1 MKKSDLRSGMIVE
14 YRDGIKR
21 LVVNDDLI
29 GDDGHLSLSN
39 YNDDL
44 KHDEYSDLDIIKV
57 YRYKRV
63 RSFSYLL
70 KDDNLELISE
80 RKEQKIQLT
89 KEQIKILKALKTLG
103 FNWIARDKDDDLY
116 AYNTKPKK
124 LIYSWSIGSSA
135 TLLDFLTVEFDF
147 IKWSDDEPTNIDE
160 LLKENRK

>member
-1 MKKSDLRSGMIVE
+1 MVVE

-21 LVVNDDLI
+21 LVVNNDLI

-70 KDDNLELISE
+70 KDNNLELIWE
-80 RKEQKIQLT
+80 RKEYELT
-89 KEQIKILKALKTLG
+89 SHEIEILKALQTLG
-103 FNWIARDKDDDLY
+103 YKWLARDKDDELNAHKNKPDKHNEVFWSNKLYLTTRIDKDLF
-116 AYNTKPKK
+116 
-124 LIYSWSIGSSA
+124 S
-135 TLLDFLTVEFDF
+135 F
-147 IKWSDDEPTNIDE
+147 IKWNDKEPTNIDN

>member
-1 MKKSDLRSGMIVE
+1 MKKSDLKSGMVVE
-14 YRDGIKR
+14 YRDGIRR

-44 KHDEYSDLDIIKV
+44 KHDEYSDLDIMKV

-80 RKEQKIQLT
+80 RKEYELT
-89 KEQIKILKALKTLG
+89 SHEIDVLKALQTLG
-103 FNWIARDKDDDLY
+103 FNWIARDRNNNLY
-116 AYNTKPKK
+116 AYNDKPHKFDYQWNTGGIVISLK
-124 LIYSWSIGSSA
+124 H
-135 TLLDFLTVEFDF
+135 LTVGFDF
-147 IKWSDDEPTNIDE
+147 IKWSDDEPTNINE
-160 LLKENRK
+160 LLIGE